1 VPFND
6 TTQAID
12 FETPLFKGKV
22 LVMMRGMAD
31 TPAVFDGKKRLMWM
45 AIQVGF
51 GKATAEQRKD
61 TVFATYGTPVTAVYE
76 QRTARAAWQ
85 P

>member
-1 VPFND
+1 LLLLQAATPLLSQQHRTVPFND

-22 LVMMRGMAD
+22 LVMMRGMAN

-45 AIQVGF
+45 AIQVS
-51 GKATAEQRKD
+51 TQLHW
-61 TVFATYGTPVTAVYE
+61 
-76 QRTARAAWQ
+76 AAQ
-85 P
+85 GYCE